1 MEKNSS
7 QRQLHLRRGAGT
19 VNEFIQG
26 VIMGLAYSAPIG
38 MQNLFVINTAIGS
51 TRRRALF
58 TAAAVI
64 CFDVALI
71 LSCFFGAGAVMQ
83 RFEGLRMAVLLAG
96 SLIVI
101 WLGAGLL
108 REKVSG
114 AQAENIPPLPG
125 WKVIST
131 AFVVTWLNPQ
141 ALIDGTLMLGAFRAA
156 LAPSGAASFITGA
169 VCASA
174 LWFTVLSL
182 TVSALGSRISDRVL
196 RIINLVCGLVMT
208 VYGVKLLWSF
218 LGAAGIGL

>member
-1 MEKNSS
+1 M
-7 QRQLHLRRGAGT
+7 
-19 VNEFIQG
+19 
-26 VIMGLAYSAPIG
+26 
-38 MQNLFVINTAIGS
+38 
-51 TRRRALF
+51 
-58 TAAAVI
+58 
-64 CFDVALI
+64 
-71 LSCFFGAGAVMQ
+71 
-83 RFEGLRMAVLLAG
+83 
-96 SLIVI
+96 
-101 WLGAGLL
+101 
-108 REKVSG
+108 
-114 AQAENIPPLPG
+114 
-125 WKVIST
+125 IST